1 MDGPFEREFALY
13 NGVSNRSR
21 GWKTKKSDKYARMN
35 SLHSSSIMRWDGA
48 SMSCN
53 VWDNLKRDPE
63 LWCRDGNCYIHLY
76 GQGQSR
82 RGPAF
87 KVPFSRLLEANCFP
101 LIDRFMTRNITR
113 PTGHGQT
120 DNGDAARRS
129 RIELFIPAPPRSN
142 KQQAYKY
149 HLATRNFIAYVFR
162 RSMVG
167 ENLGGALITLMHS
180 MHEFRSK
187 NADNVQDLM
196 DYMDEEGY
204 LNFRNHP
211 IHALAVLHLA
221 ETFQLR
227 DIYIDAFAH
236 CCGMSDQL
244 FTVLEYQ
251 HVSPTTRKLIR
262 RARVGMNLRLGQN
275 ATMLGN
281 FLRNE
286 LAEARFGLY
295 SGAQAHLERFRIV
308 LHNFY
313 AAKFGAYPPPSID
326 PRATIFKVD
335 IFRMMRTDFEALYQ
349 YLVDDT
355 FDTTQSNPFLA
366 EGGICTWQSV
376 VSFDMRQDFKTLFHP
391 LPLLPK
397 VSQESGSKKFSW
409 LGKQIKLSLRQREN
423 THAALLKATNRRPD
437 LLANGL
443 VQAYRQFE
451 ESLVYMPKKLDKLES
466 LGPMDGRKIRWILVY
481 AIYQTLR
488 QATEVPPE
496 VRDVIGAPYHLCIST
511 TDLPP
516 WDEDRPVYS
525 LVRKQTDHVA
535 RSASL
540 PTIDWSSQTRSVS
553 HQRSFEIKP
562 DIDYLAIAHREN
574 VTNPTKDGGTR
585 LRRSASWRGSLTKNL
600 TRSLTTRHSSAKL
613 TKQPPPDKAGQPARK
628 TQYHEIVVQG
638 YGNGTNDIKA
648 TLADMP
654 PPGAHVTIAEE
665 EPVSTSPSRY
675 SSNSDLRNSEDG
687 SIVKTSDT
695 SACESPFT
703 CPGNGSRSSEV
714 YAGSPSNENRHKEGH
729 PRRVRSAYLD
739 TARRKKQEESTAKAS
754 CGLLGRR
761 SKSIDMLSREMTEP
775 IAPAPP
781 PPNIRRASCFMEHIE
796 MPAPR
801 PATAWEQVKAMM
813 EVKASSWFA
822 NDVQPEWEQYSDLGG
837 LTDLRPDARTV
848 VPQKSRSA

>member
-1 MDGPFEREFALY
+1 MDSSFTRKFTLY

-21 GWKTKKSDKYARMN
+21 GWKTKKSNKTAAMN
-35 SLHSSSIMRWDGA
+35 SLRNTSVMRWDGA

-53 VWDNLKRDPE
+53 AWDNLKRDPE

-87 KVPFSRLLEANCFP
+87 KVPFSGLLEANCFP
-101 LIDRFMTRNITR
+101 FVDRFMARNIAK
-113 PTGHGQT
+113 PAGHVQN
-120 DNGDAARRS
+120 DNVDTARRS
-129 RIELFIPAPPRSN
+129 RIELFIPAPRSN
-142 KQQAYKY
+142 KQQSYQY

-167 ENLGGALITLMHS
+167 ENLGSALITLMHS

-196 DYMDEEGY
+196 DYLDEEGY

-211 IHALAVLHLA
+211 THALAALHLA

-227 DIYIDAFAH
+227 DLYINAFAH

-244 FTVLEYQ
+244 FTVPEYEL
-251 HVSPTTRKLIR
+251 VSQTTRKLIR
-262 RARVGMNLRLGQN
+262 RARVGMNLRLAQS
-275 ATMLGN
+275 ATMLRS

-286 LAEARFGLY
+286 LSEAHLGLY
-295 SGAQAHLERFRIV
+295 SGAQVHLERFRTL

-313 AAKFGAYPPPSID
+313 AAKFGPYPPPSID
-326 PRATIFKVD
+326 PRTTIFSIDV
-335 IFRMMRTDFEALYQ
+335 FRTMKADFEALYQ
-349 YLVDDT
+349 YLVDET

-376 VSFDMRQDFKTLFHP
+376 VAFDTRREFKTLFHP

-397 VSQESGSKKFSW
+397 VSQESGSKGLKW
-409 LGKQIKLSLRQREN
+409 LEKQIKSSHRRREI
-423 THAALLKATNRRPD
+423 THAALLKATNQRAD

-443 VQAYRQFE
+443 VQVYRQFE
-451 ESLVYMPKKLDKLES
+451 ESLVNLPKKLDKLES

-488 QATEVPPE
+488 QVTEVPPE
-496 VRDVIGAPYHLCIST
+496 VQDVAGVPYHLSIST

-516 WDEDRPVYS
+516 WDEAQPIYS
-525 LVRKQTDHVA
+525 LIRKQTNHVV

-540 PTIDWSSQTRSVS
+540 PTIDWSSPTRSAS
-553 HQRSFEIKP
+553 QKYSFEIKP
-562 DIDYLAIAHREN
+562 DIDYLAIAHNET
-574 VTNPTKDGGTR
+574 VTNTARDSGTR
-585 LRRSASWRGSLTKNL
+585 LRRVASWRGSLTKNL
-600 TRSLTTRHSSAKL
+600 SRSLSTRHSPTKL
-613 TKQPPPDKAGQPARK
+613 TKPQPAARRGHPPQK

-638 YGNGTNDIKA
+638 YGNGTNGITA
-648 TLADMP
+648 TLANAP

-665 EPVSTSPSRY
+665 EEDPTSTSPSRY
-675 SSNSDLRNSEDG
+675 SSNSNLRNSEDG
-687 SIVKTSDT
+687 SVVKTSDT
-695 SACESPFT
+695 SVCESPFMS
-703 CPGNGSRSSEV
+703 PGNCSRSSVV
-714 YAGSPSNENRHKEGH
+714 YAGSPNHGNRHEEERP
-729 PRRVRSAYLD
+729 PRRVV
-739 TARRKKQEESTAKAS
+739 RRKESMMDAS
-754 CGLLGRR
+754 CGLIRRR
-761 SKSIDMLSREMTEP
+761 SKSIDRGSREHTE
-775 IAPAPP
+775 PAPP
-781 PPNIRRASCFMEHIE
+781 SIRRVNSVADHIE

-801 PATAWEQVKAMM
+801 AATAWEQVKAMM
-813 EVKASSWFA
+813 EVKASSLFA

-837 LTDLRPDARTV
+837 LTEL
-848 VPQKSRSA
+848 VPEVAPKSRPT